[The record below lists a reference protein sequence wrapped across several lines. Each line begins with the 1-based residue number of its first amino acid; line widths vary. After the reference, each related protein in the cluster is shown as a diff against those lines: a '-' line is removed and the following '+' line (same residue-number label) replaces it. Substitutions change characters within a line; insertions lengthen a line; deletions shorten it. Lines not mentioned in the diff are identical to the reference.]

1 VIFDDAFAFSDPQR
15 LEGLQRMLDL
25 GAERGLQVV
34 VLTCTPREY
43 ARFGA
48 REVVLRATTYN
59 QRAGNSTAIVEADE
73 APDDVDATSLAP
85 PSYESALL
93 AGLRREF
100 LDRLSG
106 LGGRCGS
113 MALRSELG
121 WEPSVYEQVKQQLRE
136 EGEIVLG
143 RGRGGSLRLAS
154 LEEE

>member
-1 VIFDDAFAFSDPQR
+1 
-15 LEGLQRMLDL
+15 MLDL

-48 REVVLRATTYN
+48 REVVLSATTSN

-73 APDDVDATSLAP
+73 APDDVDASVHAP
-85 PSYESALL
+85 PSYDNAVL
-93 AGLRREF
+93 ARLRQEF
-100 LDRLSG
+100 LDGLSG

-113 MALRSELG
+113 MALRSALG
-121 WEPSVYEQVKQQLRE
+121 WEPSVYEQVKQNLRDA
-136 EGEIVLG
+136 GEIVLG